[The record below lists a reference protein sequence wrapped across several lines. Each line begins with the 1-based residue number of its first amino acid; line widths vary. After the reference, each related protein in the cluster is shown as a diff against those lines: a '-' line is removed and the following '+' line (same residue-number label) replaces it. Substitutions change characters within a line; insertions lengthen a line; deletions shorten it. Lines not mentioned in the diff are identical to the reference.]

1 VETQS
6 DLETQT
12 DRDGKEWRWK
22 WKKENGQWSAYSLS
36 NSMRI
41 ESAYRNEVNSIEIT
55 KGDVVYEVR
64 PRQLIECHFATNRMR
79 SIQRVEKVD
88 SVQVDSVEKSKVT
101 LSSTEQ
107 HHDPFEA
114 LSNALED
121 GDHFGGDDDSKVAQC
136 AADCNIEIESK
147 AILHEIES
155 LIENREGP
163 DTEAMDEVEGSS
175 SRCGLIE
182 TEQIAKPQ
190 PSTCALTATALTV
203 CAHCK
208 GHIQRESIT
217 SPQSPTANMESM
229 ALPERTRS
237 KSSRTMQS
245 TKSMTSQKSRTSKKS
260 MKSKKALHR
269 KRRSA
274 MSLDPSMSIFE
285 MTDSRGRSPSA
296 VNGHRPRKG
305 RRHVSRTK
313 SMVYQP
319 GSSGMGLLHIDDIR
333 RCELQR
339 DRDSVDSQIPQNTI
353 HSVNAHSVYGL
364 RGAQG
369 VDPLEAS
376 ERRKPLKRRRAPKG
390 RSQTVDLSANGLS
403 DKVLER
409 VVQRQQDAM
418 SYFKR
423 RHSKRSKRRSLA
435 MSTSLLAMQC
445 DDNLFDAVH
454 EEDNE
459 ESEEKR
465 ECMEIT
471 AVQQRKGTVVETQSD
486 LELVEGTAGKVRL
499 CQECVSRRFLK
510 VSNQMVAVPNM

>member
-1 VETQS
+1 MVYQPGSSGMGLLHIDDIRRCELQRDRDSVDSQIPQNTIHSVDAHSVYGLHGVQGVDALDTVQRHEVSERRKPLKRRRAPKGRSQTVDLSANGLSDKVLERVVQRQQNAMSYFKRRHSKRSKRSKRRSLAMSTSLLAMQCDDNLFDAVHEEDNEESEEKRECMEITAVQQRKGTVEETQS

-41 ESAYRNEVNSIEIT
+41 ESAYKNEVDSIEIT

-88 SVQVDSVEKSKVT
+88 SVQMDSVEKCKVT
-101 LSSTEQ
+101 PLSTEQ
-107 HHDPFEA
+107 HDDPFEA

-190 PSTCALTATALTV
+190 PSTCALTAPALTV

-208 GHIQRESIT
+208 GHIE
-217 SPQSPTANMESM
+217 
-229 ALPERTRS
+229 
-237 KSSRTMQS
+237 
-245 TKSMTSQKSRTSKKS
+245 KKE
-260 MKSKKALHR
+260 
-269 KRRSA
+269 
-274 MSLDPSMSIFE
+274 E
-285 MTDSRGRSPSA
+285 MLMVNGSA
-296 VNGHRPRKG
+296 VHGACFVCNECREKLVDRP
-305 RRHVSRTK
+305 
-313 SMVYQP
+313 Y
-319 GSSGMGLLHIDDIR
+319 
-333 RCELQR
+333 
-339 DRDSVDSQIPQNTI
+339 
-353 HSVNAHSVYGL
+353 
-364 RGAQG
+364 
-369 VDPLEAS
+369 
-376 ERRKPLKRRRAPKG
+376 
-390 RSQTVDLSANGLS
+390 
-403 DKVLER
+403 
-409 VVQRQQDAM
+409 
-418 SYFKR
+418 
-423 RHSKRSKRRSLA
+423 
-435 MSTSLLAMQC
+435 
-445 DDNLFDAVH
+445 
-454 EEDNE
+454 
-459 ESEEKR
+459 
-465 ECMEIT
+465 
-471 AVQQRKGTVVETQSD
+471 